1 MACNDK
7 DKQYHHWHLVDA
19 DARYELSV
27 TGPAGFSAYA
37 SFDES
42 GPPGMVLWQ
51 DIAPGPHSE
60 VLKGPGGTH
69 IVRIYVLIASVAPIT
84 VRVAARVLPK
94 GATESKD
101 FCREITAASGP
112 PHLITHTLAMK

>member
-1 MACNDK
+1 MACTGK
-7 DKQYHHWHLVDA
+7 EYHHWHLVNA
-19 DARYELSV
+19 NARYELSV
-27 TGPAGFSAYA
+27 TGPAGFTAYA

-69 IVRIYVLIASVAPIT
+69 IVRIYVLIVSIVPIT
-84 VRVAARVLPK
+84 VRVTAKVLPA
-94 GATESKD
+94 GTTESED
-101 FCREITAASGP
+101 YCREITGANGKSEEIAHS
-112 PHLITHTLAMK
+112 ISMK